1 MKIPRSALTLL
12 ATLILTAC
20 VSSERPPS
28 VVDIPSYREYISQMR
43 VQLTTADPASFQP
56 GEQAELTRVSG
67 AIITTLGDATSYI
80 DIAETQRQQLIA
92 LNEELHLLIFG
103 ENNIRAEERI
113 CSISQNTGSNIRTRS
128 CRTRTQIAQDRDS
141 ARRLLEA
148 RSDDVDRNRILDES
162 TPGGFGT
169 STLN

>member
-1 MKIPRSALTLL
+1 MKPLRPTLL
-12 ATLILTAC
+12 LLSILILTAC
-20 VSSERPPS
+20 TSSERPPS

-43 VQLTTADPASFQP
+43 VQLATADPASFQP
-56 GEQAELTRVSG
+56 GEQAALTRVSG
-67 AIITTLGDATSYI
+67 AIITTLGEATRYA
-80 DIAETQRQQLIA
+80 DIGETEREQLIA

-103 ENNIRAEERI
+103 ENNVRAEERI

-128 CRTRTQIAQDRDS
+128 CRTRTQIAQDRES

-148 RSDDVDRNRILDES
+148 RSDDVDRNRIQDES

-169 STLN
+169 PTLN